1 MRVMCDSPLTWSFDY
16 LYEYEALHVIRILS
30 REVFRLHGSLEYI
43 DDDQDRIFH
52 SAFGKGLNILECR
65 KLIPSTWVPLDDGI
79 LGTWII
85 LNMMVSSM
93 EHQQIIG
100 IGSNGIPIWWWDS
113 KIHLSDI
120 FIQMMMMINVA
131 MTMIGLIYFWDVS
144 IGEVETYSRW

>member
-1 MRVMCDSPLTWSFDY
+1 
-16 LYEYEALHVIRILS
+16 VIGILS

-52 SAFGKGLNILECR
+52 SAVGKGLNILECR

-85 LNMMVSSM
+85 LNMMVSSI

-120 FIQMMMMINVA
+120 FIKMMMMINVA